1 MQYVNQIQENQIH
14 GLPNFLYQGQNERVD
29 ELNDRI
35 QTRYFPNSPLQP
47 NFDPRPVP
55 TKYAHFPI
63 INRRTPLK
71 EPVIPYLDYNSTVN
85 FNPGSQRAP
94 PSGFNVEL
102 ETQLR
107 NQYFALQHGADQGVY
122 IPSSNSDLYKVPVP
136 MGSQNESQPF
146 PDLFLKPE
154 FDPSPN
160 PNVVNTN
167 IGRDLFN
174 NHTRTQ
180 LRGTVGS
187 I

>member
-1 MQYVNQIQENQIH
+1 MQSINQIQENPIE

-35 QTRYFPNSPLQP
+35 QSRYFPDSPLQP

-55 TKYAHFPI
+55 TKYSHFPI

-71 EPVIPYLDYNSTVN
+71 EPVIPYLDYNSNIN
-85 FNPGSQRAP
+85 FNPGTQRAP
-94 PSGFNVEL
+94 PSGFDIEL
-102 ETQLR
+102 ENQLR

-122 IPSSNSDLYKVPVP
+122 IPSSNSDLYQVTLPL
-136 MGSQNESQPF
+136 GSQRESQPF
-146 PDLFLKPE
+146 PDLFSKPE
-154 FDPSPN
+154 FDNLPN

-167 IGRDLFN
+167 IGKELFN

-180 LRGTVGS
+180 LRNGM
-187 I
+187 